1 MAWGLEFLAYLD
13 PFYWGAGGVIFNFFI
28 WSAFAYLGSRGDAS
42 KPLEQAMQ
50 IIGYVFGLGLLMDF
64 MMLPSMWVGVGMVL
78 SYVYSTK
85 YVLKWDWRRTFFIL
99 LIVLLSVGLAAF
111 VSEPV
116 RWVFLIIIMLGSFW
130 VIGQSK
136 FRSKKILAQEKS
148 EK

>member
-136 FRSKKILAQEKS
+136 FRSKKILAQEKN

>member
-64 MMLPSMWVGVGMVL
+64 MMLPSMWVGIGMVL

-136 FRSKKILAQEKS
+136 FRSKKILAQEKN